1 MPMKVFEELGLLS
14 RESEEDLNNIDNEEP
29 EEDRVEEILTADLNK
44 EVSTDLLS
52 IESYFKELNK
62 LDNESSYVLSKFQPI
77 LSGEEYTTLDL
88 TLAYESLRM
97 ASKAIK
103 YDMGIYQLSHESIRN
118 HPETAYELACE
129 GFGSFLSHVIR
140 TIGNI
145 LERIWEWLKNIGIKF
160 SMRLGGYESKIKNY
174 IEIINNL
181 PNATKAPR
189 SLSRSAGVEI
199 SRRLAQFSIGH
210 ANTPYKPLVEL
221 LSQMDIGP
229 YNDNKFGSA
238 LIGGMKAA
246 MLHIHES
253 GVTNEMN
260 DNYLALINAKL
271 ISYNPSTSLNNIP
284 RYLDVDLPANS
295 TIHILCNTGNKID
308 ALLFANNKF
317 SFGSFNLHPEELD
330 ARSNLQPLSKAEM
343 LDLLKRLQSSRYNIN
358 SINSLSNTMIDYVKE
373 LQKELKKL
381 QDSVGKGSQVKST
394 MLSYVLKLSKIT
406 ISIYSK
412 YLYQHTMDCYNHTL
426 YAVSE
431 SIKSYN
437 QDDNEDY

>member
-1 MPMKVFEELGLLS
+1 M
-14 RESEEDLNNIDNEEP
+14 
-29 EEDRVEEILTADLNK
+29 T
-44 EVSTDLLS
+44 
-52 IESYFKELNK
+52 
-62 LDNESSYVLSKFQPI
+62 
-77 LSGEEYTTLDL
+77 
-88 TLAYESLRM
+88 
-97 ASKAIK
+97 
-103 YDMGIYQLSHESIRN
+103 
-118 HPETAYELACE
+118 
-129 GFGSFLSHVIR
+129 
-140 TIGNI
+140 
-145 LERIWEWLKNIGIKF
+145 
-160 SMRLGGYESKIKNY
+160 LGGYESKIKNY

-271 ISYNPSTSLNNIP
+271 ISYSPSTSLNNIP

-358 SINSLSNTMIDYVKE
+358 SINSLSNTMVDYVK
-373 LQKELKKL
+373 
-381 QDSVGKGSQVKST
+381 
-394 MLSYVLKLSKIT
+394 
-406 ISIYSK
+406 
-412 YLYQHTMDCYNHTL
+412 
-426 YAVSE
+426 
-431 SIKSYN
+431 
-437 QDDNEDY
+437 